1 MDAQKAV
8 NNSLQNTTLQKFKNS
23 KYRKHTAAKRQPAVI
38 GGTTQGWTVTNVI
51 ELVRAVNNHLPK
63 QTTKTRTTSHKTG
76 D

>member
-8 NNSLQNTTLQKFKNS
+8 NNSLQNTTLHKFKNS

-38 GGTTQGWTVTNVI
+38 GGITRGWTVTNDIVI
-51 ELVRAVNNHLPK
+51 ELVRAVNNHPPQQMK
-63 QTTKTRTTSHKTG
+63 TTSHKVG